1 MKYQGTSSLHMDD
14 ATVAVMARLDLVRD
28 DVSDIKVVLREQ
40 QKEHRE
46 HGERIGQVE
55 VTLTEVKDSQQKIL
69 DGPVYSVDRY
79 ITKRVAQA
87 TGGTGI
93 LIYFLWTLLG

>member
-1 MKYQGTSSLHMDD
+1 MKYRGIFPLDMDD

-40 QKEHRE
+40 QKEHTE
-46 HGERIGQVE
+46 HGKRIGEVE
-55 VTLTEVKDSQQKIL
+55 VSLTEVKNNQQKIL

-79 ITKRVAQA
+79 ITKRVAQV